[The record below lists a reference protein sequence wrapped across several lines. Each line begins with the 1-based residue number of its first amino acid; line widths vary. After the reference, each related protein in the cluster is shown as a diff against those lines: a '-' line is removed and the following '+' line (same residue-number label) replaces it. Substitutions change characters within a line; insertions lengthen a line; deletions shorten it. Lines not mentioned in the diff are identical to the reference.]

1 MPEIY
6 QTNQSTPF
14 PSDPLLDRFFLSP
27 AEKQNKE
34 RGKKIVKEFYNKQT
48 NNDTSLNYFRLRN
61 ARWWELLLW
70 AKGSQKMAEF
80 LDYMNVSDANKA
92 YVNIDMTQTRIAAQ
106 FMGTLVESMSK
117 NKTYPCVTAI
127 DDGSVKE
134 KEDRLFEALY
144 RMHNVKDI
152 DQIQQQTG
160 IMLEPPNAYVPDD
173 EMSARVHFEL
183 EDRYPKEIRFEKLL
197 NKTQND
203 IKFERIANRKTLSH
217 LTILNFGCTKIERC
231 GPGQYTVRVCIP
243 TNMVFNFFEND
254 TSEHEVDMVGE
265 FYNLKVKDARL
276 KIPGLSEK
284 DLYNLAK
291 FSTTKNVGYFNIMWN
306 DNWAQTT
313 YNQNRPYDDCSI
325 LVFDTEINCGEDLYY
340 VEKPDAF
347 GKPSITQKKNIPYQ
361 QVTKNGRIIEQEKPD
376 DVEIIKRKKNTW
388 MRGIYAPYGDMML
401 YWGQP
406 DLIITPYTNTS
417 KPLSSYTINIPN
429 NDGEYVPSLFERGM
443 EVLREYQITKLKRKQ
458 LIAKI
463 KPSGIRIDVESA
475 RNLDIGN
482 GNTIEWEE
490 VVRIYDQTGNELWSS
505 KGLDPLQRESPPL
518 SNTVRDES
526 IDKVIGLSNVLAT
539 QIQELRQLWGV
550 PQYRDGSDVGDRTP
564 AKLAEGQNESSYN
577 VTDFVLNANSQLWE
591 ETFYKLCLLHWN
603 DIVKAEPESQND
615 MLDSRFDIKVKTKS
629 TEYERQ
635 RLEADI
641 QRFSQMPD
649 AQGNPSITLKDAMF
663 IREIMDE
670 YNYKLATWYL
680 TSTYESNRRK
690 AMEESQKL
698 QEQNQQLQMQ
708 SSAQASKQAAEL
720 QQEKIAAERELEE
733 FKSTKKKEEILLTGV
748 LAVAAKDESGQL
760 IKTFLPAIQQL
771 VPNITMPLAQ
781 ENQQMIQ
788 SAVAQQ
794 TQQAQQ
800 QQAMMQQQ
808 QGDGEQQEDMESQQE
823 DPEMEQQEMT
833 QGQMQ

>member
-1 MPEIY
+1 MDNNY
-6 QTNQSTPF
+6 QSF
-14 PSDPLLDRFFLSP
+14 SDPLLDRFFLSP

-80 LDYMNVSDANKA
+80 LDFLNVSDANKS
-92 YVNIDMTQTRIAAQ
+92 YVNIDMTQVRIAAQ
-106 FMGTLVESMSK
+106 FMGTLIESMSK
-117 NKTYPCVTAI
+117 NKNYACVTAI

-134 KEDRLFEALY
+134 KEDRMFEALY
-144 RMHNVKDI
+144 RMHNVKEI
-152 DQIQQQTG
+152 DQLQQQTG
-160 IMLEPPNAYVPDD
+160 MMLEQPNAYVPDD
-173 EMSARVHFEL
+173 ELSAKVYFEL
-183 EDRYPKEIRFEKLL
+183 EDRLPKEIRFEKML
-197 NKTQND
+197 NKVQTN
-203 IKFERIANRKTLSH
+203 IKFERVANRKTLSH

-231 GPGQYTVRVCIP
+231 GPGEYTVRVCIP

-265 FYNLKVKDARL
+265 FYNMKVKDAKQ

-284 DLYNLAK
+284 DWYNLAK
-291 FSTTKNVGYFNIMWN
+291 YSTTKNVGYFNIMWN

-325 LVFDTEINCGEDLYY
+325 LVFDCEINCGEDVYY
-340 VEKPDAF
+340 VEKPDSY
-347 GKPSITQKKNIPYQ
+347 GKPSITQKSGIPYQ
-361 QVTKNGRIIEQEKPD
+361 QVKKDGTIIEQEKPE
-376 DVEIIKRKKNTW
+376 DVSIIKRKKNSW
-388 MRGIYAPYGDMML
+388 MRGIYAPYGDMLL

-417 KPLSSYTINIPN
+417 KPLSSYSINIPN

-482 GNTIEWEE
+482 GDSIAWEE

-505 KGLDPLQRESPPL
+505 KGLDPLQREAPPL

-526 IDKVIGLSNVLAT
+526 IEKVVGLSNVLAS

-577 VTDFVLNANSQLWE
+577 VTDFVLNANNQLWE

-603 DIVKAEPESQND
+603 DIVKAEPESQSD

-649 AQGNPSITLKDAMF
+649 AQGNPSVTLKDAMY

-680 TSTYESNRRK
+680 TTTYESNRKK

-708 SSAQASKQAAEL
+708 SAQQAQQQAAQL
-720 QQEKIAAERELEE
+720 QQEKLEAERDMEE
-733 FKSTKKKEEILLTGV
+733 FRSTKKKEELLLTGV
-748 LAVAAKDESGQL
+748 LAVAAKDETGQL

-794 TQQAQQ
+794 MQQ

-808 QGDGEQQEDMESQQE
+808 QGDDEQQEDMQGQQE
-823 DPEMEQQEMT
+823 QPQMEQQEEM
-833 QGQMQ
+833 QMQ

>member
-1 MPEIY
+1 MPEVY
-6 QTNQSTPF
+6 QTNQNTPF

-27 AEKQNKE
+27 AEKASKE

-80 LDYMNVSDANKA
+80 LDFMNVDSANKA
-92 YVNIDMTQTRIAAQ
+92 YVNIDMTQVRIAAQ
-106 FMGTLVESMSK
+106 FMGTLIESMSK

-127 DDGSVKE
+127 DDGSTAE

-144 RMHNVKDI
+144 RMHNVEDI
-152 DQIQQQTG
+152 DKMQQATG
-160 IMLEPPNAYVPDD
+160 MMLEPPNAFVPDD
-173 EMSARVHFEL
+173 EVSAKVYFEL
-183 EDRYPKEIRFEKLL
+183 EDRLPKEIKFEKLL

-203 IKFERIANRKTLSH
+203 IKFERVANRKTLSH
-217 LTILNFGCTKIERC
+217 LTVLNFGCTKIERC
-231 GPGQYTVRVCIP
+231 GTGDYTVRVCIP

-265 FYNLKVKDARL
+265 FYNLKVKDAKLR
-276 KIPGLSEK
+276 IPGLTEHQWY
-284 DLYNLAK
+284 DLAK
-291 FSTTKNVGYFNIMWN
+291 YSTTKNVGYFNIMWN

-325 LVFDTEINCGEDLYY
+325 LVFDCEINCGEDVYY

-347 GKPSITQKKNIPYQ
+347 GKPSISQKKGIPYQ
-361 QVTKNGRIIEQEKPD
+361 QLTKDGRIIEQEKPE

-406 DLIITPYTNTS
+406 DLIITPYTNTA

-443 EVLREYQITKLKRKQ
+443 EVLREYQTTKLKRKQ

-482 GNTIEWEE
+482 GDSIAWEE

-505 KGLDPLQRESPPL
+505 KGLDPLQREAPPL

-526 IDKVIGLSNVLAT
+526 IEKVVGLTSVLAS

-564 AKLAEGQNESSYN
+564 AKLAEGQNQSSYN
-577 VTDFVLNANSQLWE
+577 VTDFILNANSQLWE

-603 DIVKAEPESQND
+603 DIVKAEPETEGD
-615 MLDSRFDIKVKTKS
+615 MLNSRFDIKVKTKS

-635 RLEADI
+635 QLEADI

-649 AQGNPSITLKDAMF
+649 AQGNPSVTLKDAMF

-698 QEQNQQLQMQ
+698 QQQNQQLQMQ
-708 SSAQASKQAAEL
+708 SAQQAQQEAARL
-720 QQEKIAAERELEE
+720 QQEKIAGEKDMEE
-733 FKSTKKKEEILLTGV
+733 FRSTKKKEELLLSGV
-748 LAVAAKDESGQL
+748 LAVAAKDETGQL
-760 IKTFLPAIQQL
+760 ISQFLPAIQQL
-771 VPNITMPLAQ
+771 VPNITVPLAL
-781 ENQQMIQ
+781 ENKTRQDQLVQQ
-788 SAVAQQ
+788 A
-794 TQQAQQ
+794 QAQQ

-808 QGDGEQQEDMESQQE
+808 QPEDNEQQEDMQGQQE
-823 DPEMEQQEMT
+823 SPEMEQQEMM

>member
-1 MPEIY
+1 MPEVY
-6 QTNQSTPF
+6 QTNQNTPF

-27 AEKQNKE
+27 AEKQSKE
-34 RGKKIVKEFYNKQT
+34 RGKKIVKEFYNRQT

-80 LDYMNVSDANKA
+80 LDFMNVSDANKA
-92 YVNIDMTQTRIAAQ
+92 YVNIDMTQVRIAAQ
-106 FMGTLVESMSK
+106 FMGTLIESMSK
-117 NKTYPCVTAI
+117 NKNYACVTAI

-134 KEDRLFEALY
+134 KEERLFEALY
-144 RMHNVKDI
+144 RMHNVEEI
-152 DQIQQQTG
+152 DQIQQATG
-160 IMLEPPNAYVPDD
+160 MMVEPPNAYVPDD
-173 EMSARVHFEL
+173 EISAKVYFEL
-183 EDRYPKEIRFEKLL
+183 EDRLPKEIDFEKLL

-203 IKFERIANRKTLSH
+203 IKFERVANRKTLSH

-231 GPGQYTVRVCIP
+231 GPGYYTVRVCIP

-265 FYNLKVKDARL
+265 FYNLKVKDAKL

-284 DLYNLAK
+284 EWYNLAK
-291 FSTTKNVGYFNIMWN
+291 FSTTKSVGYYNLMWN

-313 YNQNRPYDDCSI
+313 YNQNRPYDDDSI
-325 LVFDTEINCGEDLYY
+325 LVFDCEINCGEDVYY
-340 VEKPDAF
+340 VEKPDSY
-347 GKPSITQKKNIPYQ
+347 GKPSITQKSGVPYQ
-361 QVTKNGRIIEQEKPD
+361 QVKKDGTIIQQEKPE

-406 DLIITPYTNTS
+406 DLIITPYTNTA

-482 GNTIEWEE
+482 GDSIAWEE

-526 IDKVIGLSNVLAT
+526 IEKVVGLTNVLAS

-564 AKLAEGQNESSYN
+564 AKLAEGQNQSSYN
-577 VTDFVLNANSQLWE
+577 VTDFILNANNQLWE

-603 DIVKAEPESQND
+603 DIVKAEPESQSD

-649 AQGNPSITLKDAMF
+649 AQGNPSVTLKDAMY

-680 TSTYESNRRK
+680 TTTYESNRRK
-690 AMEESQKL
+690 AMEESQQL
-698 QEQNQQLQMQ
+698 QQQNQQLQSQVAQQTAEKEMQ
-708 SSAQASKQAAEL
+708 L
-720 QQEKIAAERELEE
+720 QQEKFEHEKELAEHKALQDMKVELVRGSFVIAA
-733 FKSTKKKEEILLTGV
+733 KSENPQMPPWLNTVI
-748 LAVAAKDESGQL
+748 SQL
-760 IKTFLPAIQQL
+760 I
-771 VPNITMPLAQ
+771 PNIVVPIAQ
-781 ENQQMIQ
+781 ENKDMAQEIMAQQM
-788 SAVAQQ
+788 
-794 TQQAQQ
+794 QQ

-808 QGDGEQQEDMESQQE
+808 QDNEQQEDMQGQQE
-823 DPEMEQQEMT
+823 QPDMEQQEMM